1 MGVYVYS
8 LHNSRGIIYEEN
20 EYLAELTVA
29 EYYSTDSKEV
39 NIKLKEI
46 TSLEEL
52 REYTNEPGEVIA
64 FL

>member
-1 MGVYVYS
+1 MAVYVYS
-8 LHNSRGIIYEEN
+8 LNNSRGIVYEEN

-29 EYYSTDSKEV
+29 EYYRTDSEEV

-64 FL
+64 FV

>member
-1 MGVYVYS
+1 MSVYVYS
-8 LHNSRGIIYEEN
+8 LNNSIGIVYEEN

-29 EYYSTDSKEV
+29 EFYSTNSDEV
-39 NIKLKEI
+39 DIKLKEI

-52 REYTNEPGEVIA
+52 REYTSEPGEVIA

>member
-1 MGVYVYS
+1 MAVYVYS
-8 LHNSRGIIYEEN
+8 LNNSRGIVYEEN

-29 EYYSTDSKEV
+29 EYYSTDSEEV

>member
-8 LHNSRGIIYEEN
+8 LHNSRGIVYEEN

-29 EYYSTDSKEV
+29 EYYSTDSEEV
-39 NIKLKEI
+39 NIKLREI

>member
-8 LHNSRGIIYEEN
+8 LHNSRGIVYEEN

-29 EYYSTDSKEV
+29 EYYSTDSEEV
-39 NIKLKEI
+39 NIKLREI

-52 REYTNEPGEVIA
+52 REYTNEPGEVIT